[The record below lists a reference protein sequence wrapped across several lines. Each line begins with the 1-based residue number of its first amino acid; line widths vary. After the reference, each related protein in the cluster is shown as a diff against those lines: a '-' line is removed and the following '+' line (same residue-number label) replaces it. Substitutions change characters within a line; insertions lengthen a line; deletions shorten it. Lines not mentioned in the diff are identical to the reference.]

1 MTMRNEEYLDGI
13 LAALGAGEDAGVP
26 APVWRHEAYLAAI
39 YGLLRAG
46 VPLSKQLAA
55 TVGVTDCV
63 PYTFRTAG
71 GSADIGETA
80 VDQLVGGTVVWN
92 QLADEDDVSVTVP
105 GGHKYAA
112 CIDGVWSVGTSD
124 GTALTVDGAAG
135 DMVFDLT
142 QMLGAAIAGYVAT
155 LETAASGAGTA
166 WFRKLFPKAHYAYN
180 AGTMLSVQV
189 SAHTMVGFNAYDPA
203 AGAARVVGG
212 MQYQITGGYTALAL
226 DGDAVFPDG
235 DGKFTPAASGTL
247 TVTGGSAATCVHLV
261 WDGERDWTFEHYI
274 RRTYA
279 LDGSLTLRGVP
290 KLDAANK
297 LYYDGDA
304 YLASGAVVRKYGVA
318 DLGSLTW
325 NASASPTADGST
337 AYVASIS
344 DMATD
349 SSNQDMVSDVC
360 VPGPTKWVSGM
371 TVNTMI
377 RNAGRVIV
385 AASAAPTA
393 GHLIYPLATPAYE
406 AGEPFEN
413 PQWVDDFGTEAYEAA
428 EQGDVAVPVGHETLY
443 KTNLRAKL
451 EMAPDSPADDGD
463 YLLRHTGGK
472 NVYVP
477 RSELIPDLPS
487 SNGTYRLQVTVSG
500 STKTLSWAAV

>member
-26 APVWRHEAYLAAI
+26 VPVWRHEEYLAAI
-39 YGLLRAG
+39 CQLLRSG

-55 TVGVTDCV
+55 TVGVTDGV

-71 GSADIGETA
+71 GSADIGESA
-80 VDQLVGGTVVWN
+80 VDKLVGGTVVWN
-92 QLADEDDVSVTVP
+92 QLADEDDESVTVP
-105 GGHKYAA
+105 SGHKYVA
-112 CIDGVWSVGTSD
+112 CIDGAWSVGTSD
-124 GTALTVDGAAG
+124 GTALAVDGADG

-142 QMLGAAIAGYVAT
+142 QMLGAAIAAYVAA
-155 LETAASGAGTA
+155 LETAASGTGTA
-166 WFRKLFPKAHYAYN
+166 WFRKLFPKAHYAHE
-180 AGTMLSVQV
+180 AGTLLSVQA

-203 AGAARVVGG
+203 AGIARVVGG
-212 MQYQITGGYTALAL
+212 MQYQITGDYTALAL
-226 DGDAVFPDG
+226 DGDAITPDG
-235 DGKFTPAASGTL
+235 DGKFTPTACGTL

-261 WDGERDWTFEHYI
+261 WDGERDGSFEPYA

-297 LYYDGDA
+297 LYYDGDT
-304 YLASGAVVRKYGVA
+304 YASDGTVTRKYGVA
-318 DLGSLTW
+318 NLGNLTW
-325 NASASPTADGST
+325 TASASQTADGST
-337 AYVASIS
+337 AYVASVS

-349 SSNQDMVSDVC
+349 NSNQDMVSDVC

-371 TVNTMI
+371 TEGTMI
-377 RNAGRVIV
+377 RNVGRIVV
-385 AASAAPTA
+385 AATAEPAA
-393 GHLIYPLATPAYE
+393 GYLVYPLATPVTE
-406 AGEPFEN
+406 AAAPFEN
-413 PQWVDDFGTEAYEAA
+413 PQWVDDFGTEEYAAA

-477 RSELIPDLPS
+477 RSEVIPDLPS
-487 SNGTYRLQVTVSG
+487 SSGTYRLQVTVSG